1 MVKFP
6 TRDYLSRY
14 ELFWPTENYTFN
26 NNHVTEIFTITLV
39 RCGLGLLRS
48 FCHQTSGQKNK
59 SVLSSWSFFVVGHA
73 EGILQ
78 IQ

>member
-39 RCGLGLLRS
+39 QCGLGLLRS
-48 FCHQTSGQKNK
+48 FCQKGK